1 MLKKF
6 EFKDNTTISEILEFI
21 ESSLKNLKVSSKEAM
36 RAELMSEEALIK
48 LIEHA
53 NFTKNKFVSV
63 DVKKFFGDVSVKL
76 RVPGEEFNFFID
88 NEISFSEYKDDEEDE
103 ALETIRDYVLHS
115 FEKNIEYKSTKNYNH
130 VKISVSHSSY
140 YNLYKML
147 AALVLAVIT
156 GLIMRNFIPEEIT
169 LMINN
174 NVFETVRSIFLRGL
188 KMCVIPIMFFSIVTC
203 FAQTGSVSSIKR
215 VGLKLVGYTLLT
227 EIIAIFIGTL
237 LVYIFGLGKGMNL
250 IASSDT
256 SETVQNSFP
265 LLKDFLVKMM
275 PNNFVRP
282 FFEGDM
288 IQIIVLAF
296 LVGIATG
303 FSEVKVIDS
312 IFRDITNI
320 FVKITKFFVN
330 TMPILV
336 YCSIASIVIKTG
348 VKTLYV
354 LITILGAIILG
365 FIILICLYCLM
376 IFFIGQLD
384 PVVTLKKASS
394 VLLTALTT
402 SSSAA
407 SIPEANKAAQEMGIS
422 NQIYSFTLPLGIFF
436 SRSSMCLNTVIF
448 IFSIFNMYG
457 LEIGLTEIFSI
468 GISTIVAVTV
478 IPGSGVIALSS
489 LLASSGAPIEGLSV
503 VVGIYPIM
511 DMFNIAT
518 KMFCIIALML
528 IIAKSEKQL
537 NIEKYKEM

>member
-1 MLKKF
+1 
-6 EFKDNTTISEILEFI
+6 
-21 ESSLKNLKVSSKEAM
+21 
-36 RAELMSEEALIK
+36 
-48 LIEHA
+48 
-53 NFTKNKFVSV
+53 
-63 DVKKFFGDVSVKL
+63 
-76 RVPGEEFNFFID
+76 
-88 NEISFSEYKDDEEDE
+88 
-103 ALETIRDYVLHS
+103 
-115 FEKNIEYKSTKNYNH
+115 
-130 VKISVSHSSY
+130 
-140 YNLYKML
+140 
-147 AALVLAVIT
+147 
-156 GLIMRNFIPEEIT
+156 
-169 LMINN
+169 
-174 NVFETVRSIFLRGL
+174 
-188 KMCVIPIMFFSIVTC
+188 
-203 FAQTGSVSSIKR
+203 
-215 VGLKLVGYTLLT
+215 
-227 EIIAIFIGTL
+227 
-237 LVYIFGLGKGMNL
+237 MNL

-376 IFFIGQLD
+376 IFFIGHLD